1 MENIGPEA
9 ELLRPE
15 EQSSD
20 DEIILFKGR
29 ASTREASEFVNLDT
43 IEAELQAV
51 EAHIPPILEIGVS
64 DPSSENKRRRGR
76 RGGRKQTKAAIYPQ
90 DDEATLSDYIE
101 NMEENGQL
109 DELKEYIQQMTTNGV
124 LNEGH
129 DDGDSTEVTDE
140 ESTAAERSSDMDS
153 ADNVEMLS
161 TLLNTELYSTDPMD
175 WEMPNIRRRSKKGQ
189 RGGPLIPS
197 NDLDSD
203 MECQI
208 QQAWKGDRMK
218 KAKRKQEREE
228 LRKLGLLGKK
238 ANPQDLRI
246 KYPDG
251 MKIEHVV
258 EEIGLFLSKEDA
270 R

>member
-1 MENIGPEA
+1 M
-9 ELLRPE
+9 
-15 EQSSD
+15 
-20 DEIILFKGR
+20 
-29 ASTREASEFVNLDT
+29 
-43 IEAELQAV
+43 
-51 EAHIPPILEIGVS
+51 EAHISPILEIGVS
-64 DPSSENKRRRGR
+64 DHSSDNKRRRGR
-76 RGGRKQTKAAIYPQ
+76 RGGRNQTKAAIYPR
-90 DDEATLSDYIE
+90 DDEGTLSDYIE

-109 DELKEYIQQMTTNGV
+109 DELREYIQKMTTTDM
-124 LNEGH
+124 LNEG

-161 TLLNTELYSTDPMD
+161 TLLNTELYSIDPMD
-175 WEMPNIRRRSKKGQ
+175 WEMPNMRRRSKKGQ
-189 RGGPLIPS
+189 RGGPLTLS

-203 MECQI
+203 MERQI

-258 EEIGLFLSKEDA
+258 EEIRLFLSREDA